1 MFIHCFYHFSQWSH
15 RFAIAV
21 LNVCNAHWTSNIIET
36 TMLYYNANTQPN
48 SLHNGPDLS
57 NMHSIICMP
66 MRYPFICL
74 LYEPLQMV
82 IVNFLIFYY
91 MMFVVEPLF
100 YLIRFLFHSLFS
112 SLLISSHLFAY
123 RKRPC
128 ILKAFYCITYVY
140 VSLYLCVWKRVYK
153 SLLNIFQPS
162 LNKMNHSSFEIL
174 KCRSTIMWMNGCFR
188 RFITIVL
195 NYIYGCI

>member
-112 SLLISSHLFAY
+112 SLFISSHLFSSL
-123 RKRPC
+123 R
-128 ILKAFYCITYVY
+128 ISQT
-140 VSLYLCVWKRVYK
+140 SLYIKSFLLHYICLCVSVSMCMKAR
-153 SLLNIFQPS
+153 I
-162 LNKMNHSSFEIL
+162 
-174 KCRSTIMWMNGCFR
+174 
-188 RFITIVL
+188 
-195 NYIYGCI
+195 